1 MMNSIHKQRGMTA
14 IGWVLIFLLIA
25 VVTLV
30 TLKLLPIY
38 LDGYS
43 VKSSLESIKSEH
55 NIAKKSS
62 LDIKRMLL
70 KRLDINMVDEV
81 TKDDIYIDKSRGSMI
96 VEVDYEVRKKLLG
109 NLDVVV
115 SFYHSIEVPTN

>member
-1 MMNSIHKQRGMTA
+1 
-14 IGWVLIFLLIA
+14 
-25 VVTLV
+25 V

-55 NIAKKSS
+55 NVGKKSS